1 MCASSLKIWRTCWA
15 WLALEALKGLKIG
28 GFCRLFDQNFV
39 WQWTMRVM
47 NTPAVTRLVIAFAL
61 SYATAGVGGAL
72 TDLGPWYFSLK
83 HPAWKPPDAAFG
95 AIWTGIFTM
104 CAISA
109 WLAWQAADTSVWRR
123 RVAWLFGTN
132 AVLNVLWSALYF
144 KLQRPDWALF
154 EVVFLWL
161 SIAALIVGLWA
172 LSRRA
177 SALLIPY
184 AIWVTVA
191 AVLNYETV
199 ELNGPFN
206 GQGLS
211 LSNVY
216 INILC

>member
-1 MCASSLKIWRTCWA
+1 
-15 WLALEALKGLKIG
+15 
-28 GFCRLFDQNFV
+28 
-39 WQWTMRVM
+39 
-47 NTPAVTRLVIAFAL
+47 
-61 SYATAGVGGAL
+61 
-72 TDLGPWYFSLK
+72 
-83 HPAWKPPDAAFG
+83 
-95 AIWTGIFTM
+95 
-104 CAISA
+104 
-109 WLAWQAADTSVWRR
+109 
-123 RVAWLFGTN
+123 VAWLFGTN

-184 AIWVTVA
+184 AIWVAVA

-206 GQGLS
+206 GQGMS

-216 INILC
+216 ISILC